1 MLSLRYILINKER
14 RIMEELLG
22 FGIGYAA
29 IFLPALIL
37 FVIFFFDNK
46 TKKDKYNAMIEISK
60 NLEDPSEIKELL
72 ENFKE
77 KQQQPIDYRRS
88 GVITLFVGLG
98 LFLFG
103 MLFIEK
109 NVDQLLLSNILRGV
123 GLLVGAIGVG
133 SIIAGYLYPNE
144 SAEITK
150 AVEKF
155 EKE

>member
-1 MLSLRYILINKER
+1 MLSLRYILINKEG